1 MNSERPQPPALAV
14 FLLRHL
20 CPKDRQEALTGDL
33 FERFGEGQSDG
44 WFWRQVLIAML
55 VGVSSGLRLHWPQIA
70 FAIVGTPL
78 LWFESKIM
86 RMATIEGLWSW
97 GISLHW
103 PLSTVYDLGFQA
115 ALAALLVQPL
125 LAVLL
130 LLDRK
135 FSWLSQLR
143 TLAVSFPLFAAA
155 VLIRYGLGP
164 PQRASR
170 FSLMQLVPFFALL
183 ISAWVGWPSRPR
195 LQRHR

>member
-20 CPKDRQEALTGDL
+20 GPKDRQGALTGDL

-44 WFWRQVLIAML
+44 WFWRQVLIAIL
-55 VGVSSGLRLHWPQIA
+55 VGLSSGLRLHWPQIS
-70 FAIVGTPL
+70 FAIAGTPL

-103 PLSTVYDLGFQA
+103 PLSTAYDLGFQA
-115 ALAALLVQPL
+115 AVAALLVQPL

-130 LLDRK
+130 LLDGT
-135 FSWLSQLR
+135 FSWLRQLR

-164 PQRASR
+164 PQRASG
-170 FSLMQLVPFFALL
+170 FLLQLVPFFALL
-183 ISAWVGWPSRPR
+183 ISAWVGCPMPAG
-195 LQRHR
+195 LQRRR